1 MLPDPS
7 LKYWLVS
14 AYLSNLNNISVVTWK
29 LVILHLSTN
38 SLFQCLVSNAVFY
51 TCQPST
57 LSTELHCEVS
67 FLYFYQ
73 WNLFSLIFLHMM
85 HVHVHFCVH
94 ATENMC
100 MSEDNLRCLFV
111 LVFCL
116 ILGSVSCLWLCR
128 LLGLEDPVH
137 STISISHLAVG
148 MVR

>member
-1 MLPDPS
+1 MLPDPF

-14 AYLSNLNNISVVTWK
+14 AYLSNLNNIPVVIWK

-38 SLFQCLVSNAVFY
+38 SLFQCWVSNAVSY

-57 LSTELHCEVS
+57 LSTELHCQVS

-85 HVHVHFCVH
+85 LVHVYFCVH
-94 ATENMC
+94 ATENMW
-100 MSEDNLRCLFV
+100 MSEDNLRCLLV

-116 ILGSVSCLWLCR
+116 ILGSISCLWLCR

-137 STISISHLAVG
+137 STISISHLTVG